1 MSPDVSAFNPFKTL
15 LAASLVALAGCAT
28 MNPPAPGKRE
38 LMIVGLD
45 EKQSW
50 DESGKAVIGPPGRDS
65 VAIFDV
71 GTDPLAPKTL
81 VVLPLANTIVGPPV
95 NLAITPDESLAL
107 VANSMNVV
115 QEGGA
120 WKQVPD
126 NRIWVIDLTAN
137 PPRLIDTII
146 AGKQPSGMSI
156 NRAGNLALV
165 ANRADGSISVLRIS
179 GKKVELIDTV
189 TIGEQVAHVVFT
201 PDGQARGGGAAQRN
215 QRLEERLLL
224 QPQRPGGGAEDRRQ
238 KSDAHER
245 SRGARPARRR
255 GFQRRRALYLCRKL
269 HRPGHLYP
277 ARGRRPDR
285 KHRKIAPVARPPGV
299 DARAHALKLRR

>member
-1 MSPDVSAFNPFKTL
+1 MSVEVSALNQFKTL
-15 LAASLVALAGCAT
+15 IAAASLVALAGCAT
-28 MNPPAPGKRE
+28 MNPPASGKRE

-126 NRIWVIDLTAN
+126 NRIWVIDLTVN
-137 PPRLIDTII
+137 PPKLIATN
-146 AGKQPSGMSI
+146 AVGVLPLGMSTK
-156 NRAGNLALV
+156 RVGDLALV
-165 ANRADGSISVLRIS
+165 ARRAAGMFSMLRIS
-179 GKKVELIDTV
+179 RTNVEQIVTV
-189 TIGEQVAHVVFT
+189 SISSTFFPEM
-201 PDGQARGGGAAQRN
+201 
-215 QRLEERLLL
+215 
-224 QPQRPGGGAEDRRQ
+224 
-238 KSDAHER
+238 R
-245 SRGARPARRR
+245 S
-255 GFQRRRALYLCRKL
+255 
-269 HRPGHLYP
+269 
-277 ARGRRPDR
+277 
-285 KHRKIAPVARPPGV
+285 
-299 DARAHALKLRR
+299 

>member
-1 MSPDVSAFNPFKTL
+1 MSADFPAVNPFKTL
-15 LAASLVALAGCAT
+15 IVAAILVAVAGFAA
-28 MNPPAPGKRE
+28 MNPAAAGKRE

-50 DESGKAVIGPPGRDS
+50 DASGKAVIGPPGRDS
-65 VAIFDV
+65 VAIIDV
-71 GTDPLAPKTL
+71 GTDPLAPKIL
-81 VVLPLANTIVGPPV
+81 VSLPLMNTIVGPPV

-115 QEGGA
+115 QDGGV

-126 NRIWVIDLTAN
+126 NRIWVIDLTVN
-137 PPRLIDTII
+137 PPKLIDTIA

-201 PDGQARGGGAAQRN
+201 PDG
-215 QRLEERLLL
+215 
-224 QPQRPGGGAEDRRQ
+224 
-238 KSDAHER
+238 
-245 SRGARPARRR
+245 
-255 GFQRRRALYLCRKL
+255 RRALTADNGNSGAAD
-269 HRPGHLYP
+269 GHVDTVSVIDLEATP
-277 ARGRRPDR
+277 PRVIDKVVVGD
-285 KHRKIAPVARPPGV
+285 APE
-299 DARAHALKLRR
+299 

>member
-1 MSPDVSAFNPFKTL
+1 ANTRPQGINGGNMAVTRLTVGARLYLPVHQRGALFYTGDSHAVQGDGEINGTAIE
-15 LAASLVALAGCAT
+15 ASLAPVLQFVVHKRAGAAMKWPRAEDADNYYVMGMDVDLDAALKEAALETIAFLQREKGLS
-28 MNPPAPGKRE
+28 PA
-38 LMIVGLD
+38 D
-45 EKQSW
+45 
-50 DESGKAVIGPPGRDS
+50 AYS

-126 NRIWVIDLTAN
+126 NRIWIIDLTVN
-137 PPRLIDTII
+137 PPKLIDTIA

-201 PDGQARGGGAAQRN
+201 PDG
-215 QRLEERLLL
+215 
-224 QPQRPGGGAEDRRQ
+224 
-238 KSDAHER
+238 
-245 SRGARPARRR
+245 
-255 GFQRRRALYLCRKL
+255 
-269 HRPGHLYP
+269 
-277 ARGRRPDR
+277 
-285 KHRKIAPVARPPGV
+285 
-299 DARAHALKLRR
+299 